1 MTLRKQQKYFCS
13 ENRILAKLI
22 QCIEKKICF
31 LNLTNG
37 NVEEQY
43 IEYNLGLIDS
53 FVGAHSIDCQL
64 SL

>member
-22 QCIEKKICF
+22 QCIEKIRV

-43 IEYNLGLIDS
+43 IKYNLGLIDS